1 MSRDTARDA
10 ARDPATDAAP
20 QPSDTSWQE
29 CIDLLDRLPSM
40 PIEERV
46 EAIER
51 LIRNPSPGIRS
62 RSLRMGAAAIPDE
75 RIKEYLRSDAD
86 DVLRNAGV
94 EMLKMRGNRGFSLTL
109 QLLKEDDPDVVLQAV
124 IVLTHLRDPR
134 ALEPL
139 RSVLHHPDQNVVQE
153 AIVAIGQLG
162 DARAIPDLL
171 GFLESD
177 SWLQMA
183 SVQALGSLRS
193 PVAVPHLKKL
203 LTDFMAGPMAAE
215 ALARIGG
222 TNAFKALANHF
233 LRFRNEVDTE
243 TLLGL
248 LAHVLEG
255 LPRSPAV
262 PEGLDEEL
270 RELLENENESIRVAA
285 ARCLLVLATG
295 ERDEECLAEVAN
307 FHREAQV
314 LPACLHHRK
323 DLIGHLITQSGV
335 LRAWGFLLAARFPK
349 AAPTDALVKALSQ
362 PPTADQLG
370 PILRALEK
378 ITVPEVGA
386 ALLGFYLRLPEEQRA
401 SVHPLIKIHR
411 EALREQLEE
420 DGDVEPST
428 RVVLGALLGREP
440 EEIADEIRELDT
452 EHRVRA
458 VQELLDVEEVVRL
471 LPWREWLESEPE
483 QYGSVAAE
491 FASRT
496 GQRELAPAF
505 RKLLEEQPEPYLIRT
520 LGELGDRDAVQHL
533 IDLLEPDTPLEPLIL
548 ESLGRIGGPG
558 ARQALREATESGRAQ
573 RERMAYRALS
583 RCATEED
590 DVIFRQA
597 ANHGDWYVRL
607 SCAEVLGR
615 FSRPEN
621 LAALAQLAA
630 DPVPIVAQ
638 RALSFLE
645 A

>member
-1 MSRDTARDA
+1 MS
-10 ARDPATDAAP
+10 TDNE
-20 QPSDTSWQE
+20 QHGNVESSDRGWQE
-29 CIDLLDRLPSM
+29 CIELLDQLPSM
-40 PIEERV
+40 PIQDRV

-62 RSLRMGAAAIPDE
+62 RSLRMGAAAIPDD

-109 QLLKEDDPDVVLQAV
+109 QLLKDEDPDVVLQAV

-139 RSVLHHPDQNVVQE
+139 RSVLHHPDPNVIQE

-171 GFLESD
+171 GFLDSD

-183 SVQALGSLRS
+183 AVQALGSLRS

-222 TNAFKALANHF
+222 PNAFKALANHF
-233 LRFRNEVDTE
+233 LRFRNEIDTE

-255 LPRSPAV
+255 LPRAPAV
-262 PEGLDEEL
+262 PEGLESEL
-270 RELLENENESIRVAA
+270 DELLQSENESMTVAA
-285 ARCLLVLATG
+285 ARCLLVLATRN
-295 ERDEECLAEVAN
+295 RDEEALSQVAT

-323 DLIGHLITQSGV
+323 DLIGYLITQSGV
-335 LRAWGFLLAARFPK
+335 QRAWGFLLAGRFPK
-349 AAPTDALVKALSQ
+349 SAPTDALVKALSQ
-362 PPTADQLG
+362 PPTADQLP

-401 SVHPLIKIHR
+401 SVHPLIKLHQP
-411 EALREQLEE
+411 ALRRQME
-420 DGDVEPST
+420 DDGEIETST
-428 RVVLGALLGREP
+428 RVVLSALLGKEP
-440 EEIADEIRELDT
+440 EAIAERIQTLDS

-458 VQELLDVEEVVRL
+458 VHELLDVEEVVRL
-471 LPWREWLESEPE
+471 LPWQDWLEEDPAE
-483 QYGSVAAE
+483 YGSVAAE

-505 RKLLEEQPEPYLIRT
+505 RNLLSAGPEPYLIRT
-520 LGELGDRDAVQHL
+520 LGELGDRDSVGHL
-533 IDLLEPDTPLEPLIL
+533 IELLEPDTPLEPLIL
-548 ESLGRIGGPG
+548 ESLGRIGGPE
-558 ARQALREATESGRAQ
+558 ARAALREATQSGRPQ
-573 RERMAYRALS
+573 RERMAFRALS

-590 DVIFRQA
+590 DAIFRDA
-597 ANHGDWYVRL
+597 ANHSDWYVRL

>member
-1 MSRDTARDA
+1 MAING
-10 ARDPATDAAP
+10 AT
-20 QPSDTSWQE
+20 QSFETSWQE
-29 CIDLLDRLPSM
+29 CIELLDSLPQM
-40 PIEERV
+40 VLEERID
-46 EAIER
+46 AIEK

-109 QLLKEDDPDVVLQAV
+109 LLLKDDDPDVVLQAV

-139 RSVLHHPDQNVVQE
+139 RSVLHHPDPNIVQE

-177 SWLQMA
+177 SWLQLA

-193 PVAVPHLKKL
+193 PVAVPHLKRL

-222 TNAFKALANHF
+222 VNAFKALAQHW
-233 LRFRNEVDTE
+233 LRFRNEVDVE
-243 TLLGL
+243 TTLGL

-255 LPRSPAV
+255 LPKAPAA
-262 PEGLDEEL
+262 PEGLVQALVD
-270 RELLENENESIRVAA
+270 LLESDQENIRVAA
-285 ARCLLVLATG
+285 ARCLLAL
-295 ERDEECLAEVAN
+295 ENPEHQSISLQHVAHS
-307 FHREAQV
+307 HREAAV

-323 DLIGHLITQSGV
+323 DLIGHLIRQSGV
-335 LRAWGFLLAARFPK
+335 QRAWGFLLAARYPK
-349 AAPTDALVKALSQ
+349 STPTEAVAEALKE
-362 PPTADQLG
+362 PPLPDQLG

-378 ITVPEVGA
+378 LRAPEIGR

-401 SVHPLIKIHR
+401 SVHPLLKLHR
-411 EALREQLEE
+411 QSLRQHLERGE
-420 DGDVEPST
+420 GVDAAT
-428 RVVLGALLGREP
+428 QVVLSALLGKSP
-440 EEIADEIRELDT
+440 DAVDASLVELST
-452 EHRVRA
+452 EDRVRA
-458 VQELLDVEEVVRL
+458 IHELLEFEEIIRA
-471 LPWREWLESEPE
+471 LPWKRWLDDKPDV
-483 QYGSVAAE
+483 YGAVAAE
-491 FASRT
+491 FAART
-496 GQRELAPAF
+496 GMRELAPSF
-505 RKLLEEQPEPYLIRT
+505 RRMVEEKPAPYLIRT
-520 LGELGDRDAVQHL
+520 LGELGDRESVPLL
-533 IDLLEPDTPLEPLIL
+533 IDLLKPDAPLEPLIL
-548 ESLGRIGGPG
+548 ESLGRIGGPE
-558 ARQALREATESGRAQ
+558 ARAVLREATESGRPQ

-583 RCATEED
+583 RCAIEED
-590 DVIFRQA
+590 DEIFRDA
-597 ANHGDWYVRL
+597 ITHNDWYVRL

-621 LAALAQLAA
+621 FAALAQLAS

>member
-1 MSRDTARDA
+1 MAMNGA
-10 ARDPATDAAP
+10 KPGFE
-20 QPSDTSWQE
+20 TSWQE
-29 CIDLLDRLPSM
+29 CIELLDNLPQM
-40 PIEERV
+40 VLEERI
-46 EAIER
+46 EAIEK

-109 QLLKEDDPDVVLQAV
+109 ALLKDDDPDVVLQAV

-139 RSVLHHPDQNVVQE
+139 RSVLHHPDPNVVQE

-177 SWLQMA
+177 SWLQLA

-193 PVAVPHLKKL
+193 PVAVPHLKRL

-222 TNAFKALANHF
+222 TNAFKALAQHW
-233 LRFRNEVDTE
+233 LRFRNEVDVE
-243 TLLGL
+243 TTLGL

-255 LPRSPAV
+255 LPRAPAA
-262 PEGLDEEL
+262 PDGLLVALEA
-270 RELLENENESIRVAA
+270 LLESDQENIRVAA
-285 ARCLLVLATG
+285 ARCLLALESTEHDATA
-295 ERDEECLAEVAN
+295 LQHVAHS
-307 FHREAQV
+307 HREAAV

-323 DLIGHLITQSGV
+323 DLIGFLLSKNGV
-335 LRAWGFLLAARFPK
+335 QRAWGFLLTSRFPK
-349 AAPTDALVKALSQ
+349 VAPVKDIVAALAEAPQ
-362 PPTADQLG
+362 PDQLG

-378 ITVPEVGA
+378 VRAPEIGH

-401 SVHPLIKIHR
+401 SVHPLLRLHR
-411 EALREQLEE
+411 QALRQRLEME
-420 DGDVEPST
+420 KNIDSAT
-428 RVVLGALLGREP
+428 RVVLSALLGSSP
-440 EEIADEIRELDT
+440 DAVDAALVELDT
-452 EHRVRA
+452 DDRVRA
-458 VQELLDVEEVVRL
+458 IHELLEFEDIIRA
-471 LPWREWLESEPE
+471 LPWKRWLDRNPVV
-483 QYGSVAAE
+483 YGVVAAE

-496 GQRELAPAF
+496 GMRELAPSF
-505 RKLLEEQPEPYLIRT
+505 RRMVEEKPEPYLIRT
-520 LGELGDRDAVQHL
+520 LGELGDRDSVPLL
-533 IDLLEPDTPLEPLIL
+533 IDLLEPDAPLEPLIL
-548 ESLGRIGGPG
+548 ESLGRIGGPE
-558 ARQALREATESGRAQ
+558 ARAVLREATSSGRPQ

-590 DVIFRQA
+590 DAIFREA
-597 ANHGDWYVRL
+597 VTHTDWYVRL

-621 LAALAQLAA
+621 FAALAQLAA

>member
-1 MSRDTARDA
+1 MNG
-10 ARDPATDAAP
+10 AP
-20 QPSDTSWQE
+20 QPFETSWQE
-29 CIDLLDRLPSM
+29 CIELLDHLPSM
-40 PIEERV
+40 PIEERI
-46 EAIER
+46 EAIEK

-109 QLLKEDDPDVVLQAV
+109 QLLKDDDPDVVLQAV

-139 RSVLHHPDQNVVQE
+139 RSVLHHPDPNVIQE

-177 SWLQMA
+177 SWLQLA
-183 SVQALGSLRS
+183 AVQALGSLRS

-222 TNAFKALANHF
+222 SNAFKALAQHW
-233 LRFRNEVDTE
+233 LRFRNEVDSE
-243 TLLGL
+243 TTLGL

-255 LPRSPAV
+255 LPRIPPAAAGLIEAL
-262 PEGLDEEL
+262 EGQ
-270 RELLENENESIRVAA
+270 LESDNESIRVAV
-285 ARCLLVLATG
+285 ARSLLALESQPHDARAI
-295 ERDEECLAEVAN
+295 ELVAGV
-307 FHREAQV
+307 HREAAV

-323 DLIGHLITQSGV
+323 DLIGYLIRQNGV
-335 LRAWGFLLAARFPK
+335 QRAWGFLLAARFPK
-349 AAPTDALVKALSQ
+349 STPIDAVVDALSQ
-362 PPTADQLG
+362 PPLPDQLA

-378 ITVPEVGA
+378 IRALEIGP
-386 ALLGFYLRLPEEQRA
+386 ALLRFYLSMPEEQR
-401 SVHPLIKIHR
+401 STVHPLIKIHR
-411 EALREQLEE
+411 QSLRSHLENSS
-420 DGDVEPST
+420 DIDAAT
-428 RVVLGALLGREP
+428 RVVLTALLGPSP
-440 EEIADEIRELDT
+440 EDIDAALVDLSPAD
-452 EHRVRA
+452 RVRA
-458 VQELLDVEEVVRL
+458 IHELLELEDVMRS
-471 LPWREWLESEPE
+471 LPWKRWLSEAPE
-483 QYGSVAAE
+483 IYGAVAAE
-491 FASRT
+491 FASRV
-496 GQRELAPAF
+496 GLRELAPSF
-505 RKLLEEQPEPYLIRT
+505 RELVRNRPEPYLIRT
-520 LGELGDRDAVQHL
+520 LGELGDRESVPLL
-533 IDLLEPDTPLEPLIL
+533 IDLLEPDAPLEPLIL
-548 ESLGRIGGPG
+548 ESLGRIGGPE
-558 ARQALREATESGRAQ
+558 ARASLRDATSSGRPQ
-573 RERMAYRALS
+573 RERMAYRALA

-590 DVIFRQA
+590 DEIFREA
-597 ANHGDWYVRL
+597 TGHSDWYVRL

-621 LAALAQLAA
+621 FAALAQLAA

>member
-1 MSRDTARDA
+1 MSG
-10 ARDPATDAAP
+10 AP
-20 QPSDTSWQE
+20 QPFETTWQE
-29 CIDLLDRLPSM
+29 CIELLDRLPSL

-46 EAIER
+46 DAIER

-62 RSLRMGAAAIPDE
+62 RALRMGAAVIPDE
-75 RIKEYLRSDAD
+75 RLKDYLRSDAD

-109 QLLKEDDPDVVLQAV
+109 LLLKDDDPDVVLQAV

-139 RSVLHHPDQNVVQE
+139 RSVLHHPDPNVIQE

-171 GFLESD
+171 AFLEAD

-183 SVQALGSLRS
+183 AVQALGNLRS
-193 PVAVPHLKKL
+193 PVAVPHLKRL

-222 TNAFKALANHF
+222 TNAFKALAHHW

-243 TLLGL
+243 TTLGL
-248 LAHVLEG
+248 LAHLLEG
-255 LPRSPAV
+255 LPRAPVA
-262 PEGLDEEL
+262 PEDLDKEL
-270 RELLENENESIRVAA
+270 IVLLDGEQQSVQVAS
-285 ARCLLVLATG
+285 ARCLLALETSGHEETALAQ
-295 ERDEECLAEVAN
+295 VAN
-307 FHREAQV
+307 VHREAAV
-314 LPACLHHRK
+314 LPACLHHRQ
-323 DLIGHLITQSGV
+323 DLTGHLLRQTGV
-335 LRAWGFLLAARFPK
+335 QRAWGFLLAARFPK
-349 AAPTDALVKALSQ
+349 SAPTEAMVDALAQ
-362 PPTADQLG
+362 PPVQDHIG
-370 PILRALEK
+370 PIVRALEK
-378 ITVPEVGA
+378 IRNPEVGR

-401 SVHPLIKIHR
+401 TIHPLVRVHR
-411 EALREQLEE
+411 QALRQHMEE
-420 DGDVEPST
+420 STDIDPAT
-428 RVVLGALLGREP
+428 RVVLAALLGGAP
-440 EEIADEIRELDT
+440 EVIDRDLRELAPDD
-452 EHRVRA
+452 RVRA
-458 VQELLDVEEVVRL
+458 LQELLDLDGVMRL
-471 LPWREWLESEPE
+471 LPWRQWLDEAPE
-483 QYGSVAAE
+483 TYGAVAAD
-491 FASRT
+491 FAART
-496 GQRELAPAF
+496 GLRDLAPSF
-505 RKLLEEQPEPYLIRT
+505 RNLVQQHPEPYLIRT
-520 LGELGDRDAVQHL
+520 LGELGDRESVPLL
-533 IDLLEPDTPLEPLIL
+533 IRLLEPEAPLEPLVL
-548 ESLGRIGGPG
+548 ESLGRIGGPE
-558 ARQALREATESGRAQ
+558 ARAALREATSSGRPQ

-590 DVIFRQA
+590 DAIFRDATAHQ
-597 ANHGDWYVRL
+597 DWYVRL

>member
-1 MSRDTARDA
+1 MNG
-10 ARDPATDAAP
+10 AP
-20 QPSDTSWQE
+20 QPFETSWQE
-29 CIDLLDRLPSM
+29 CIELLDHLPQM
-40 PIEERV
+40 PIEERI
-46 EAIER
+46 EAIEK

-109 QLLKEDDPDVVLQAV
+109 QLLKDDDPDVVLQAV

-139 RSVLHHPDQNVVQE
+139 RSVLHHPDPNVIQE

-177 SWLQMA
+177 SWLQLA

-193 PVAVPHLKKL
+193 PVAVPHLKQL

-222 TNAFKALANHF
+222 AHAFKALAQHW
-233 LRFRNEVDTE
+233 LRFRNEVDAE
-243 TLLGL
+243 TTLGL

-255 LPRSPAV
+255 LPRV
-262 PEGLDEEL
+262 PQAPDGLEDAL
-270 RELLENENESIRVAA
+270 VALLDSENENIRAAVA
-285 ARCLLVLATG
+285 RSLLALDSREHDRRAL
-295 ERDEECLAEVAN
+295 ELVAGS
-307 FHREAQV
+307 HREAAV

-323 DLIGHLITQSGV
+323 DLIGHLIEQSGV
-335 LRAWGFLLAARFPK
+335 QRAWGFLLAARFPK
-349 AAPTDALVKALSQ
+349 ATPMETVVTALSQ
-362 PPTADQLG
+362 PPLPDQLG

-378 ITVPEVGA
+378 LRSPELGP
-386 ALLGFYLRLPEEQRA
+386 ALLRFYLHLPEDQRTN
-401 SVHPLIKIHR
+401 VHPLIKLHR
-411 EALREQLEE
+411 QALRQHL
-420 DGDVEPST
+420 DDDRSDVDDAT
-428 RVVLGALLGREP
+428 RVVLSALLSSSPEAIDAELVELEP
-440 EEIADEIRELDT
+440 QD
-452 EHRVRA
+452 RVRA
-458 VQELLDVEEVVRL
+458 IHELLELEEVMRA
-471 LPWREWLESEPE
+471 LPWQKWLDENP
-483 QYGSVAAE
+483 QVYGAVAAE
-491 FASRT
+491 FASRA
-496 GQRELAPAF
+496 GMRELAPSF
-505 RKLLEEQPEPYLIRT
+505 RALVERRPEPHLIRT
-520 LGELGDRDAVQHL
+520 LGELGDRESVPLL
-533 IDLLEPDTPLEPLIL
+533 IDLLEPDAPIEPLIL
-548 ESLGRIGGPG
+548 ESLGRIGGPE
-558 ARQALREATESGRAQ
+558 ARAALRDATKSGRPQ
-573 RERMAYRALS
+573 RERMAYRALA

-590 DVIFRQA
+590 DEIFRDA
-597 ANHGDWYVRL
+597 ANHSDWYVRL

-621 LAALAQLAA
+621 FVALAQLAA

>member
-1 MSRDTARDA
+1 MNG
-10 ARDPATDAAP
+10 AP
-20 QPSDTSWQE
+20 QPFETSWQE
-29 CIDLLDRLPSM
+29 CIELLDHLPSM
-40 PIEERV
+40 PIEERI
-46 EAIER
+46 EAIEK

-109 QLLKEDDPDVVLQAV
+109 QLLKDDDPDVVLQAV

-139 RSVLHHPDQNVVQE
+139 RSVLHHPDPNVIQE

-177 SWLQMA
+177 SWLQLA

-193 PVAVPHLKKL
+193 PVAVPHLKNL

-222 TNAFKALANHF
+222 SNAFKALAQHW
-233 LRFRNEVDTE
+233 LRFRNEVDAE
-243 TLLGL
+243 TTLGL

-255 LPRSPAV
+255 LPRIPQAPA
-262 PEGLDEEL
+262 GLVEALEEQL
-270 RELLENENESIRVAA
+270 ASDNESIRVAV
-285 ARCLLVLATG
+285 ARSLLALESQSHDVRAIEL
-295 ERDEECLAEVAN
+295 VAGI
-307 FHREAQV
+307 HREAAV

-323 DLIGHLITQSGV
+323 DLIGHLIRQSGV
-335 LRAWGFLLAARFPK
+335 QRAWGFLLAARFPK
-349 AAPTDALVKALSQ
+349 STPIDAVVDALSQ
-362 PPTADQLG
+362 PPLPDQLA

-378 ITVPEVGA
+378 IKAPEVGP
-386 ALLGFYLRLPEEQRA
+386 ALLRFYLALPEEQRA
-401 SVHPLIKIHR
+401 TVHPLIKIHR
-411 EALREQLEE
+411 QSLRAHLESSS
-420 DGDVEPST
+420 DIDPAT
-428 RVVLGALLGREP
+428 RVVLTALLGPSPEDIDAALVDLEP
-440 EEIADEIRELDT
+440 AD
-452 EHRVRA
+452 RVRA
-458 VQELLDVEEVVRL
+458 IHELLELEDVMRS
-471 LPWREWLESEPE
+471 LPWQRWLGEAPE
-483 QYGSVAAE
+483 VYGAVAAE
-491 FASRT
+491 FASRV
-496 GQRELAPAF
+496 GLRELAPSF
-505 RKLLEEQPEPYLIRT
+505 RDLVRLRPEPYLIRT
-520 LGELGDRDAVQHL
+520 LGELGDRESVPLL
-533 IDLLEPDTPLEPLIL
+533 IDLLEPDAPLEPLIL
-548 ESLGRIGGPG
+548 ESLGRIGGPE
-558 ARQALREATESGRAQ
+558 ARAALRGATSSGRPQ
-573 RERMAYRALS
+573 RERMAYRALA

-590 DVIFRQA
+590 DEIFREA
-597 ANHGDWYVRL
+597 TGHSDWYVRL

-621 LAALAQLAA
+621 FAALAQLAA

>member
-1 MSRDTARDA
+1 M
-10 ARDPATDAAP
+10 ATNGAP
-20 QPSDTSWQE
+20 QPFDTSWQE
-29 CIDLLDRLPSM
+29 CIELLDNLPSM
-40 PIEERV
+40 PIDERI
-46 EAIER
+46 ESIER

-62 RSLRMGAAAIPDE
+62 RSLRMGAAAIPDD

-109 QLLKEDDPDVVLQAV
+109 ALLKDDDPDVVLQAV

-139 RSVLHHPDQNVVQE
+139 RSVLHHEDPNVIQE

-171 GFLESD
+171 GFLEAD
-177 SWLQMA
+177 SWLQLA
-183 SVQALGSLRS
+183 AIQSLGSLRS
-193 PVAVPHLKKL
+193 PVAVPHLKKH

-222 TNAFKALANHF
+222 VQAFKALASHWLSF
-233 LRFRNEVDTE
+233 SNEVDTE
-243 TLLGL
+243 TTLGL

-255 LPRSPAV
+255 LPRPPSS
-262 PEGLDEEL
+262 PEGLDEKML
-270 RELLENENESIRVAA
+270 ELLEHEQESIRVPA
-285 ARCLLVLATG
+285 ARCLLVLASSQK
-295 ERDEECLAEVAN
+295 DEESLHQVAN
-307 FHREAQV
+307 FHREAAV

-323 DLIGHLITQSGV
+323 DLIGTLILQPGV

-349 AAPTDALVKALSQ
+349 STPTDALVKALSQ
-362 PPTADQLG
+362 PPTPDQLG

-378 ITVPEVGA
+378 IREQQVGR

-411 EALREQLEE
+411 PALRKQLEE
-420 DGDVEPST
+420 EPGIDPAT
-428 RVVLGALLGREP
+428 RVVLSALLGNPAER
-440 EEIADEIRELDT
+440 IAEQVRELPTPD
-452 EHRVRA
+452 RVRA
-458 VQELLDVEEVVRL
+458 VQELLDVEDLVRL
-471 LPWREWLESEPE
+471 LPWRDWLQEDPES
-483 QYGSVAAE
+483 YGHVAAE

-496 GQRELAPAF
+496 GQRDLAPSF
-505 RKLLEEQPEPYLIRT
+505 RELLEKEPKPFLIRT
-520 LGELGDRDAVQHL
+520 LGELGDRESVPLL
-533 IDLLEPDTPLEPLIL
+533 IDLLAPNTPLEPLLL
-548 ESLGRIGGPG
+548 ESLGRIGGPE
-558 ARQALREATESGRAQ
+558 ARTALREATASGRPQ

-590 DVIFRQA
+590 DEIFRLA
-597 ANHGDWYVRL
+597 VDHSDWYVRL

>member
-1 MSRDTARDA
+1 M
-10 ARDPATDAAP
+10 ATNGAP
-20 QPSDTSWQE
+20 QPFETTWQE
-29 CIDLLDRLPSM
+29 CIELLDNLPSM
-40 PIEERV
+40 PIEDRV

-75 RIKEYLRSDAD
+75 RIKDYLRSDAD

-94 EMLKMRGNRGFSLTL
+94 EMLKMRGNRGFTLTL
-109 QLLKEDDPDVVLQAV
+109 HLLKDDDPDVVLQSV

-139 RSVLHHPDQNVVQE
+139 RSVLHHPDPNVVQE
-153 AIVAIGQLG
+153 AIIAIGQLG

-171 GFLESD
+171 GFLEAD

-183 SVQALGSLRS
+183 AVQALGSLRS
-193 PVAVPHLKKL
+193 PVAVPHLKNL
-203 LTDFMAGPMAAE
+203 LTDFMSGPMAAE

-222 TNAFKALANHF
+222 IQAFKALAQHW
-233 LRFRNEVDTE
+233 LRFCNEVDTE
-243 TLLGL
+243 TTLGL

-255 LPRSPAV
+255 LPRPPSA
-262 PEGLDEEL
+262 PEGLEEKL
-270 RELLENENESIRVAA
+270 SELLGDDQEAVRVSA
-285 ARCLLVLATG
+285 ARCLLALAVGDQT
-295 ERDEECLAEVAN
+295 ELTLNEVAH
-307 FHREAQV
+307 FHREAAV

-323 DLIGHLITQSGV
+323 DLIGHLVTQSGAP
-335 LRAWGFLLAARFPK
+335 RAWGFLLAARFPE
-349 AAPTDALVKALSQ
+349 ATPMDALVKALSQ
-362 PPTADQLG
+362 PPATDQLG

-378 ITVPEVGA
+378 IRAPEVGG

-401 SVHPLIKIHR
+401 SVHPLVKHHR
-411 EALREQLEE
+411 VALAERLNESR
-420 DGDVEPST
+420 DIDPPT
-428 RVVLGALLGREP
+428 RVVLKALLGSQAA
-440 EEIADEIRELDT
+440 EIAEDVTGLEPDD
-452 EHRVRA
+452 RVRA

-471 LPWREWLESEPE
+471 LPWKEWLDADPE
-483 QYGSVAAE
+483 RYGHVAAE
-491 FASRT
+491 FASRAN
-496 GQRELAPAF
+496 QRALSPSF
-505 RKLLEEQPEPYLIRT
+505 RRLLSKKPQPYLIRT
-520 LGELGDRDAVQHL
+520 LGELADRESVDQL
-533 IDLLEPDTPLEPLIL
+533 IELLGTESALEPLIL
-548 ESLGRIGGPG
+548 ESLGRIGGPQ
-558 ARQALREATESGRAQ
+558 ARQALRDATESGRPQ

-590 DVIFRQA
+590 DGIFRGA
-597 ANHGDWYVRL
+597 ASHSDWYVRL

>member
-1 MSRDTARDA
+1 MA
-10 ARDPATDAAP
+10 ANDGAP
-20 QPSDTSWQE
+20 QPFDTSWQE
-29 CIDLLDRLPSM
+29 CIELLDNLPSM

-75 RIKEYLRSDAD
+75 RIKDYLRSDAD

-109 QLLKEDDPDVVLQAV
+109 ALLKDDDPDVVLQAV

-139 RSVLHHPDQNVVQE
+139 RSVLHHPDPNVVQE

-171 GFLESD
+171 GFLEAD

-222 TNAFKALANHF
+222 VQAFKALAQHW
-233 LRFRNEVDTE
+233 LRFTNEVDTE
-243 TLLGL
+243 TTLGL

-255 LPRSPAV
+255 LPRPPA
-262 PEGLDEEL
+262 PPDGLVSKLEEL
-270 RELLENENESIRVAA
+270 LSDEQESIRVPA
-285 ARCLLVLATG
+285 ARCLLALTTESQDDRA
-295 ERDEECLAEVAN
+295 LAEVAS
-307 FHREAQV
+307 FHREAAV

-323 DLIGHLITQSGV
+323 DLIGQLITRSGV

-349 AAPTDALVKALSQ
+349 SAPTPAMVRALSQ

-378 ITVPEVGA
+378 IREPEVGA

-411 EALREQLEE
+411 PALRKRLEE
-420 DGDVEPST
+420 DEEIDPAT
-428 RVVLGALLGREP
+428 RVVLAALLGNP
-440 EEIADEIRELDT
+440 VDEIAEQVKSLPT
-452 EHRVRA
+452 EGRVRA
-458 VQELLDVEEVVRL
+458 VHELLDVEDVVRL
-471 LPWREWLESEPE
+471 LPWREWLEADPAS
-483 QYGSVAAE
+483 YGAVAAE

-496 GQRELAPAF
+496 GQRDLAPSF
-505 RKLLEEQPEPYLIRT
+505 RQLLREKPEPYLIRT
-520 LGELGDRDAVQHL
+520 LGELGDRESVPLL
-533 IDLLEPDTPLEPLIL
+533 IDLLEPDTPLEPLVL
-548 ESLGRIGGPG
+548 ESLGRIGGPE
-558 ARQALREATESGRAQ
+558 ARAALREATQSGRPQ

-590 DVIFRQA
+590 DEIFRDA
-597 ANHGDWYVRL
+597 AAHSDWYVRL